1 MIEGTRLHIWK
12 AIFISFPTLYD
23 FIPSMRLILWSYL
36 FSWVVET
43 AMKHNCT
50 FLIKVA
56 KTLARVQ
63 REIADVPPFAETVEW
78 QSPRNLSNRSI
89 YITWL
94 FSEMSF
100 RMHFGSISDTFP
112 NFIRNASQMHQKC
125 IINLSQIQIK
135 TQYFFKISLP
145 YTLKLIKYQV
155 SIVKSKFMEIN
166 LSKTLQN
173 CCKWLH

>member
-1 MIEGTRLHIWK
+1 MQTFTDSASWLQHCSYRSSLPFTSYTAEFNVYFCNSSSQWWHQLSVLSLSSIMWTIIKTWK
-12 AIFISFPTLYD
+12 GLIFIKSP
-23 FIPSMRLILWSYL
+23 
-36 FSWVVET
+36 E
-43 AMKHNCT
+43 
-50 FLIKVA
+50 
-56 KTLARVQ
+56 
-63 REIADVPPFAETVEW
+63 ETVEW

-89 YITWL
+89 HITWL